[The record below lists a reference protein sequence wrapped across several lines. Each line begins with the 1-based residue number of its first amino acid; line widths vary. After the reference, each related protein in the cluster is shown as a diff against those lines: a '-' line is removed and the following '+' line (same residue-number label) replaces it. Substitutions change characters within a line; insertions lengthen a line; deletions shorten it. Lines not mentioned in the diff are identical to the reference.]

1 MLCIRRY
8 PVHTGAG
15 FGIIWAPYYTKGVVG
30 YYTIASCDICLKK
43 LRALIESILIL
54 AKRKGV
60 NFEKGVMNKII
71 KYALEYF
78 Y

>member
-1 MLCIRRY
+1 VIVAVEENMC
-8 PVHTGAG
+8 VVTDG
-15 FGIIWAPYYTKGVVG
+15 FGTIWAPEYTRGAIE
-30 YYTIASCDICLKK
+30 TCDVCMKK

-71 KYALEYF
+71 EYALTDF